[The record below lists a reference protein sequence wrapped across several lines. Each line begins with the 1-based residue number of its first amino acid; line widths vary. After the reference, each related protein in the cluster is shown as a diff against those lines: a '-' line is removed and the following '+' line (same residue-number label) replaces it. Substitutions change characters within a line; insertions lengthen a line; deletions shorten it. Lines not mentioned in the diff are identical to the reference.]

1 MPREADFDSADRG
14 HDDDAWFDEGGVS
27 PGAPRDRKARVIL
40 GVVLVA
46 LLLLGIVLGAFS
58 GAEATPG
65 PDLERLRE
73 RARASASP
81 TPLQAGGSET
91 LLTGLERLVTAMPQ
105 PTPVA
110 DVVSAPD
117 AGASDAV
124 AASDAAEVDSGPT
137 VAAVDTKPK
146 VEPKPKEPKV
156 TDLKLD
162 PKVTEPKVVVPKV
175 TEPKVVE
182 PKVVPKADPKVV
194 EDPKLKGPVDQALA
208 DAKAHLDGGRW
219 AEAKSGYEKVLAL
232 SPGNTR
238 ALLGRGRSLLE
249 LRQVQPALKDIKA
262 VLDAEPRN
270 PTALLLAGSISQELG
285 QKDQARGFYQR
296 YLDASPSGRK
306 ATEVKALLER
316 L

>member
-1 MPREADFDSADRG
+1 MPREADFDSAERG
-14 HDDDAWFDEGGVS
+14 HDDDAWFDEGGLLP
-27 PGAPRDRKARVIL
+27 PGARRDRKARIVL
-40 GVVLVA
+40 GVVLVV
-46 LLLLGIVLGAFS
+46 LLLLGVVLGAFS
-58 GAEATPG
+58 GAEAAPG

-81 TPLQAGGSET
+81 TPLQSGGSEA

-117 AGASDAV
+117 AGDAGASDAV
-124 AASDAAEVDSGPT
+124 VAVEVDSGPT

-146 VEPKPKEPKV
+146 TDPKPKEPKV

-162 PKVTEPKVVVPKV
+162 PKVV
-175 TEPKVVE
+175 EPKVVE
-182 PKVVPKADPKVV
+182 PKVVEPKVVEPKVDPKVAPKE

-219 AEAKSGYEKVLAL
+219 AEAKAGYEKVLAL
-232 SPGNTR
+232 SAGNTR
-238 ALLGRGRSLLE
+238 ALLGRGRALLE

-262 VLDAEPRN
+262 VLDVEPRN

-296 YLDASPSGRK
+296 YLDAWPSGRK
-306 ATEVKALLER
+306 AAEVKALLER